1 VTDTDLAVHR
11 FGDGPHVAIA
21 VHGITASLMSWSAVA
36 RALPADWALLAADLR
51 GRGASAGLPGPYGL
65 DRHADDVCALARDRR
80 DGVVLVGHS
89 MGAYVALL
97 AAAAHP
103 ELFTRLVLLDGGISL
118 PLPPDADPD
127 VVLEATL
134 GPAISRLALTFAT
147 DEEYLDVFRTHP
159 AFTEWNPD
167 MEAYV
172 RYDVTGEPGALRS
185 RVVEAAVRQD
195 GREVLTRAADFATA
209 WEALSLPTLL
219 VTAPKGLFGQAPGL
233 LDAALA
239 DARQRRPDIPVETV
253 PDANHYTLLLDP
265 RYAATA
271 AHRIADPASWPTP

>member
-1 VTDTDLAVHR
+1 VTDTDLAVHP

-21 VHGITASLMSWSAVA
+21 VHGITASLMSWPAVA
-36 RALPADWALLAADLR
+36 RALPADWTLLAADLR

-65 DRHADDVCALARDRR
+65 DRHADDVCAVARGR

-89 MGAYVALL
+89 MGAFVALL

-103 ELFTRLVLLDGGISL
+103 ELFTRLVLVDGGISL

-127 VVLEATL
+127 AVLEATL
-134 GPAISRLALTFAT
+134 GPAITRLALTFAT
-147 DEEYLDVFRTHP
+147 DEDYLNVFRAHP

-195 GREVLTRAADFATA
+195 GREILTRAAHFTAA

-219 VTAPKGLFGQAPGL
+219 LTAPAGLFGQPPGL
-233 LDAALA
+233 LDAALD
-239 DARQRRPDIPVETV
+239 DARRRRPDIPVETV

-265 RYAATA
+265 RYAATVA
-271 AHRIADPASWPTP
+271 RRIADPTSWPTP